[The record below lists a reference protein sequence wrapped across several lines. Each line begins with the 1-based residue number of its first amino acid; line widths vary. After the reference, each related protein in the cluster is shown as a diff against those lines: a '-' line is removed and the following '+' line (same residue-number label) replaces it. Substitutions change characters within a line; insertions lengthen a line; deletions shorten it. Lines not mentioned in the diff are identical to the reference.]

1 VSGLYINVN
10 KSTALCINTDEALQE
25 GLSQAGLRLTLST
38 KHLCL
43 HLTSTLEDTI
53 SATME
58 QIHPKIHPKAIKRLS
73 LAITTPTDILHH
85 ATLINIALLPVNN
98 HVLMSLPIDKT
109 YTDVL
114 DTEVL
119 KFLWTRQ
126 QDG

>member
-1 VSGLYINVN
+1 VSNFWVKVDVRGF
-10 KSTALCINTDEALQE
+10 D
-25 GLSQAGLRLTLST
+25 GTLST

-58 QIHPKIHPKAIKRLS
+58 QINPKVIKRLN

-85 ATLINIALLPVNN
+85 ATLINIALLPVYN

-119 KFLWTRQ
+119 KFLWTCQ